1 MSQYKITSISP
12 MTTDNALWT
21 IERCL
26 MLKYGTLQAQKD
38 MDPLRWYIFTGRC
51 SISFLRAVINA
62 KPFMIARKLHEGGST
77 EEAIDRVRRYL
88 KTVFPIDDR
97 Y

>member
-1 MSQYKITSISP
+1 MFRYKITSISP
-12 MTTDNALWT
+12 VTTDNALWA
-21 IERCL
+21 IERSL

-38 MDPLRWYIFTGRC
+38 VDPLRWYILTGRC

-62 KPFMIARKLHEGGST
+62 KPYMIARRLHEGGST
-77 EEAIDRVRRYL
+77 EEAIDRVRQYL
-88 KTVFPIDDR
+88 ETIFPIDDT